1 MTKQALV
8 ALLRKHRL
16 AVQASLS
23 PKGGPQAAV
32 VGFGVSDEL
41 EIVFDTTAAT
51 RKHGN
56 LRLDPRIALVIGWD
70 EALTVQIEGTATFP
84 EGAELERAREVYF
97 AAYPDGR
104 DRLAWEGIAHILV
117 RPTWIRVSDFAED
130 PPRIFE
136 TTL

>member
-1 MTKQALV
+1 
-8 ALLRKHRL
+8 
-16 AVQASLS
+16 
-23 PKGGPQAAV
+23 
-32 VGFGVSDEL
+32 
-41 EIVFDTTAAT
+41 
-51 RKHGN
+51 
-56 LRLDPRIALVIGWD
+56 VIGWD
-70 EALTVQIEGTATFP
+70 EAVTVQVEGTAIFP
-84 EGAELERAREVYF
+84 TGAELERARQVYF